1 MIEEHQVAVFQI
13 ALIDTLGILKT
24 SSGKIQRRGNKNALL
39 SGSLPVLATWVQPI
53 QEATEDSHFVAQVQ
67 VLENPLYPTTPLDA
81 IDPIL
86 QWLRGYAET
95 RINSFQMDER
105 RTIAP
110 HIVLDMGNRGL
121 LGLQVP
127 KQYGGLELS
136 SLDTMR
142 IIQQLGAVDQTLALF
157 VGLSNILGIRPIMNF
172 ASESVREQMLP
183 LLATGKSLS

>member
-1 MIEEHQVAVFQI
+1 
-13 ALIDTLGILKT
+13 
-24 SSGKIQRRGNKNALL
+24 
-39 SGSLPVLATWVQPI
+39 
-53 QEATEDSHFVAQVQ
+53 
-67 VLENPLYPTTPLDA
+67 
-81 IDPIL
+81 
-86 QWLRGYAET
+86 
-95 RINSFQMDER
+95 MDER

-172 ASESVREQMLP
+172 ASESVREHMLP
-183 LLATGKSLS
+183 LLATGRELAAFALTESGAGSNPRAIVSSATPYAEGWFLNGH